1 MPSWLP
7 LLLGFLTAIGPLS
20 IDMYLPAFPTIE
32 AEFGVPHGS
41 AELTLAAWFLGLAV
55 GQIFQGSLADRL
67 GRRRPLLAGLVVYI
81 IGSIGC
87 ALALNIEALAFWR
100 CVAAFGGSASMVLPR
115 AVVRDLAD
123 GHAAARLMS
132 RLMLVMGAAPILAP
146 SIGGLMLAFGSWRP
160 IFWFSAAYA
169 VISALLVWRL
179 LPETLPPERRLRLGP
194 ADMLLRYLSVLRERG
209 FYSHVAMGCAAMF
222 LMFAY
227 VGGSAGVFV
236 GQYGLAPSTFA
247 ILFGVNAAGFIVGS
261 QCNPPLLLRFGPR
274 RLVRGACWVVLA
286 AALAMAAQAFLW
298 PGGPWLGLLAPVCVM
313 MFASALVLPNAAVG
327 ALSRHASQAGAASAL
342 MGTLQ
347 FTVAGFSGVLLSQL
361 ADGTARPM
369 AGLILLGALALVA
382 AERLRPRQSGKAR

>member
-32 AEFGVPHGS
+32 AEFGAPHGS

-55 GQIFQGSLADRL
+55 GQIVQGSLADRL

-123 GHAAARLMS
+123 GHAAAKLMS

-146 SIGGLMLAFGSWRP
+146 SIGGLFLAFGSWRP

-169 VISALLVWRL
+169 VISATLVWRL

-194 ADMLLRYLSVLRERG
+194 AAMLLRYIAVLRERG

-227 VGGSAGVFV
+227 VGGSAAVFV

-286 AALAMAAQAFLW
+286 MALVMAAQAFLGV
-298 PGGPWLGLLAPVCVM
+298 PHWLGLLAPVFVM

-327 ALSRHASQAGAASAL
+327 ALSRHANQAGAASAL

-347 FTVAGFSGVLLSQL
+347 FTVAGCSGVLLSQL

-369 AGLILLGALALVA
+369 AALILAGALALVV
-382 AERLRPRQSGKAR
+382 AERLRPAPAGHAR